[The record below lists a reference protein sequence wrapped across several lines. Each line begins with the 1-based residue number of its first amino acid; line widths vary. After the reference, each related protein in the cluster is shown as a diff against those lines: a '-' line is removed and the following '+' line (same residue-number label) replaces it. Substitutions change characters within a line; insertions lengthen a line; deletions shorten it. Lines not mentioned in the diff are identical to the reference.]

1 METLVGLEELPQF
14 VNQLWQ
20 QGSSYPVWFWLG
32 RPGAGKTTSIKAL
45 LKNLGFNGLVN
56 SPTFSLV
63 NTYQW
68 QADGTIGGVISAASN
83 GTLNTIH
90 HFDLYRLN
98 DFQELENVG
107 FQDYLDSKG
116 SGTEK
121 VFIEWPQ
128 MAIPYLNLEDIFCV
142 VLQHNS
148 PQDRTVIAGPLS
160 EVGMG
165 YLSQFPTGAI

>member
-68 QADGTIGGVISAASN
+68 KADGFQ
-83 GTLNTIH
+83 NTIH